1 MKEKLAASKAEDA
14 SGRIASLTKSLT
26 PLNEQVQKIID
37 QRRAGFRPA
46 SASAERGP
54 AVFEKNCIACHQL
67 DGKGTLVGPQLD
79 GLGARGA
86 ERIMEDI
93 LDPNR
98 NLDPAF
104 RTTIFVL
111 NDEDVVSGLFRR
123 EEGEQI
129 VYAESTGKELSV
141 PKKNV
146 KERRQSELSLMPDNF
161 ADVIPADDF
170 NDLIAYLLTKTGTK
184 K

>member
-1 MKEKLAASKAEDA
+1 
-14 SGRIASLTKSLT
+14 
-26 PLNEQVQKIID
+26 
-37 QRRAGFRPA
+37 
-46 SASAERGP
+46 
-54 AVFEKNCIACHQL
+54 QL
-67 DGKGTLVGPQLD
+67 DGKGALVGPQLD

-104 RTTIFVL
+104 RTTMFVL
-111 NDEDVVSGLFRR
+111 NDDEVVSGLFRR
-123 EEGEQI
+123 EEGEVV

-141 PKKNV
+141 PKKKI

-161 ADVIPADDF
+161 ADVIPANDF
-170 NDLIAYLLTKTGTK
+170 NDLIAFLLT
-184 K
+184 